1 MKRIALIL
9 AKLFAVCAALGL
21 CAVLYLFSVGY
32 FDPQPTIGYLH
43 SPKELPYVDLDALED
58 YFSENGVRFLLAD
71 ESADYEPAARELIEQ
86 GAQVLL
92 VSEDEDIL
100 DPALLRL
107 ARSHGIPLV
116 VVGRSPQVQ
125 EMEDYDKLWYV
136 GSSPALGGELLGEEM
151 AMGFRSGAIPD
162 ANGDLVLQYSLYLS
176 DIGPYH
182 QALSYYAL
190 QECEHYGVYSNLLE
204 YLDEND
210 DPLPFTAEG
219 LAGQQKP
226 ELFLCTTADD
236 ARFLHDLAGQ
246 LGWLDGDAPVRI
258 AAVAENPE
266 LAQALVDE
274 EIAIAASYYDIDEI
288 TRVAGQLTLNSL
300 DKEFAGQGLELQP
313 DESGRFF
320 IPFGLVTTLEENQ

>member
-21 CAVLYLFSVGY
+21 CVLLYLFSVGY
-32 FDPQPTIGYLH
+32 FDPQPAIGYLH

-58 YFSENGVRFLLAD
+58 RFAENGVRFLLGD
-71 ESADYEPAARELIEQ
+71 ESAGYEPAARELIEQ
-86 GAQVLL
+86 GAQVLI

-107 ARSHGIPLV
+107 ARRHSVPLV
-116 VVGRSPQVQ
+116 VVGRSPQLQ

-136 GSSPALGGELLGEEM
+136 GSNPALGGELLGEEM
-151 AMGFRSGAIPD
+151 AMGFRDGTIAD
-162 ANGDLVLQYSLYLS
+162 ANGDLLLQYSLYLS

-210 DPLPFTAEG
+210 DPLPFTAEA

-226 ELFLCTTADD
+226 ELLLCTTAGD
-236 ARFLHDLAGQ
+236 ARFLYDLAGQ
-246 LGWLDGDAPVRI
+246 LGWLEGDAPVRI

-266 LAQALVDE
+266 LAQALVDDGV
-274 EIAIAASYYDIDEI
+274 AVAASYYDIDQI
-288 TRVAGQLTLNSL
+288 TQVAGQLALNAL
-300 DKEFAGQGLELQP
+300 DKQFAGQDLELQP
-313 DESGRFF
+313 DETGRFF
-320 IPFGLVTTLEENQ
+320 IPFGLVTTIEDE

>member
-1 MKRIALIL
+1 MKQIALIL

-21 CAVLYLFSVGY
+21 CVLLYLFSVGY
-32 FDPQPTIGYLH
+32 FDPQPAIGYLH

-58 YFSENGVRFLLAD
+58 RFAENGVRFLLGD
-71 ESADYEPAARELIEQ
+71 ESAGYEPAARELIEQ
-86 GAQVLL
+86 GAQVLI

-107 ARSHGIPLV
+107 ARRHSVPLV
-116 VVGRSPQVQ
+116 VVGRSPQLQ

-136 GSSPALGGELLGEEM
+136 GINPALGGELLGEEM
-151 AMGFRSGAIPD
+151 AMGFRDGTIAD
-162 ANGDLVLQYSLYLS
+162 ANGDLLLQYSLYLS

-210 DPLPFTAEG
+210 DPLPFTAEA

-226 ELFLCTTADD
+226 ELLLCTTAGD
-236 ARFLHDLAGQ
+236 ARFLYDLAEQ
-246 LGWLDGDAPVRI
+246 LGWLEGDAPVRI
-258 AAVAENPE
+258 AVVAENPE
-266 LAQALVDE
+266 LAQALVNDGV
-274 EIAIAASYYDIDEI
+274 AVAASYYDIDQI
-288 TRVAGQLTLNSL
+288 TQVAGQLALNAL
-300 DKEFAGQGLELQP
+300 DKQFAGQGLELQP
-313 DESGRFF
+313 DETGRFF
-320 IPFGLVTTLEENQ
+320 IPFGLVTTIEDE

>member
-21 CAVLYLFSVGY
+21 CVVLYLFSVGY
-32 FDPQPTIGYLH
+32 FDPQPAIGYLH

-58 YFSENGVRFLLAD
+58 RFEENGVRFLLGD
-71 ESADYEPAARELIEQ
+71 ESAGYEPAARELIEQ
-86 GAQVLL
+86 GAQVLI

-107 ARSHGIPLV
+107 ARRHSVPLV
-116 VVGRSPQVQ
+116 VVGRSPQLQ

-136 GSSPALGGELLGEEM
+136 GSNPALGGELLGEEM
-151 AMGFRSGAIPD
+151 AMGFRDGAIAD
-162 ANGDLVLQYSLYLS
+162 ANGDLLLEYSLYLS

-210 DPLPFTAEG
+210 DPLPFTAEA

-226 ELFLCTTADD
+226 ELLLCTTAGD
-236 ARFLHDLAGQ
+236 ARFLYDLAGQ
-246 LGWLDGDAPVRI
+246 LGWLEGDAPVRI

-266 LAQALVDE
+266 LAQALVDDGV
-274 EIAIAASYYDIDEI
+274 AVAASYYDIDQI
-288 TRVAGQLTLNSL
+288 TQVAGQLALNALNSQ
-300 DKEFAGQGLELQP
+300 FAGQGLELQP
-313 DESGRFF
+313 DETGRFF
-320 IPFGLVTTLEENQ
+320 IPFGLVTTIEDE

>member
-1 MKRIALIL
+1 MKQIALII

-21 CAVLYLFSVGY
+21 CVLLYLFSVGY
-32 FDPQPTIGYLH
+32 FDPQPAIGYLH

-58 YFSENGVRFLLAD
+58 RFAENGVRFLLGD
-71 ESADYEPAARELIEQ
+71 ESAGYEPAARELIEQ
-86 GAQVLL
+86 GAQVLI

-107 ARSHGIPLV
+107 ARRHSVPLV
-116 VVGRSPQVQ
+116 VVGRSPQLQ

-136 GSSPALGGELLGEEM
+136 GSNPALGGELLGEEM
-151 AMGFRSGAIPD
+151 AMGFRDGTIAD
-162 ANGDLVLQYSLYLS
+162 ANGDLLLQYSLYLS

-210 DPLPFTAEG
+210 APLPFTAEA

-226 ELFLCTTADD
+226 ELLLCTTAGDT
-236 ARFLHDLAGQ
+236 RFLYDLAGQ
-246 LGWLDGDAPVRI
+246 LGWLEGDAPVRI

-266 LAQALVDE
+266 LAQALVDDGV
-274 EIAIAASYYDIDEI
+274 AVAASYYDIDQI
-288 TRVAGQLTLNSL
+288 TQVAGQLALNAL
-300 DKEFAGQGLELQP
+300 DKQFAGQGLELQP
-313 DESGRFF
+313 DETGRFF
-320 IPFGLVTTLEENQ
+320 IPFGLITTIEDE

>member
-21 CAVLYLFSVGY
+21 CAVLYLLSVGY
-32 FDPQPTIGYLH
+32 FAPQPAIGYLH
-43 SPKELPYVDLDALED
+43 SPKELPYVDLDALD
-58 YFSENGVRFLLAD
+58 DCFSENGIRFLLAD
-71 ESADYEPAARELIEQ
+71 ESAAYEPAARDLIEQ
-86 GAQVLL
+86 GAQVLI

-100 DPALLRL
+100 DPALMRL
-107 ARSHGIPLV
+107 ARSHGVPLV

-136 GSSPALGGELLGEEM
+136 GSNPALGGELLGEQM

-204 YLDEND
+204 YLDENE
-210 DPLPFTAEG
+210 DPLPFTAEA
-219 LAGQQKP
+219 LIGQQKP
-226 ELFLCTTADD
+226 ELLLCTTETD

-246 LGWLDGDAPVRI
+246 LGWLDGDSPVRI
-258 AAVAENPE
+258 AAVAESPE

-274 EIAIAASYYDIDEI
+274 GIAVAASYYDIDRI
-288 TRVAGQLTLNSL
+288 TQVAGQLALNAL

-320 IPFGLVTTLEENQ
+320 IPFGLVPTLEENQ

>member
-21 CAVLYLFSVGY
+21 CILLYLFSVGY
-32 FDPQPTIGYLH
+32 FDPQPAIGYLH

-58 YFSENGVRFLLAD
+58 RFAENGVRFLLGD
-71 ESADYEPAARELIEQ
+71 ESAGYEPAARELIEQ
-86 GAQVLL
+86 GAQVLI

-107 ARSHGIPLV
+107 ARRHSVPLV
-116 VVGRSPQVQ
+116 VVGRSPQLQ

-136 GSSPALGGELLGEEM
+136 GSNPALGGELLGEEM
-151 AMGFRSGAIPD
+151 AMGFRDGTIAD
-162 ANGDLVLQYSLYLS
+162 ANGDLLLQYSLYLS

-210 DPLPFTAEG
+210 DPLPFTAEA

-226 ELFLCTTADD
+226 ELLLCTTAGDV
-236 ARFLHDLAGQ
+236 RFLYDLAGQ
-246 LGWLDGDAPVRI
+246 LGWLEGDAPVRI

-266 LAQALVDE
+266 LAQTLVDDGV
-274 EIAIAASYYDIDEI
+274 AVAASYYDIDQI
-288 TRVAGQLTLNSL
+288 TQVAGQLALNAL
-300 DKEFAGQGLELQP
+300 DKQFAGQGLELQP
-313 DESGRFF
+313 DETGRFF
-320 IPFGLVTTLEENQ
+320 IPFGLVTTIEDE

>member
-21 CAVLYLFSVGY
+21 CVVLYLFSVGY
-32 FDPQPTIGYLH
+32 FDPQPAIGYLH

-58 YFSENGVRFLLAD
+58 RFEENGVRFLLGD
-71 ESADYEPAARELIEQ
+71 ESAGYEPAARELIEQ
-86 GAQVLL
+86 GAQVLI

-107 ARSHGIPLV
+107 ARRHSVPLV
-116 VVGRSPQVQ
+116 VVGRSPQLQ

-136 GSSPALGGELLGEEM
+136 GSNPALGGELLGEEM
-151 AMGFRSGAIPD
+151 AMGFRDGAIAD
-162 ANGDLVLQYSLYLS
+162 ANGDLLLQYSLYLS

-210 DPLPFTAEG
+210 APLPFTAEA

-226 ELFLCTTADD
+226 ELLLCTTAGD
-236 ARFLHDLAGQ
+236 ARFLYDLAGQ
-246 LGWLDGDAPVRI
+246 LGWLEGDAPVRI

-266 LAQALVDE
+266 LAQALVDDGV
-274 EIAIAASYYDIDEI
+274 AVAASYYDIDQI
-288 TRVAGQLTLNSL
+288 TQVAGQLALNALNSQ
-300 DKEFAGQGLELQP
+300 FAGQGLELQP
-313 DESGRFF
+313 DETGRFF
-320 IPFGLVTTLEENQ
+320 IPFGLVTTIEDE

>member
-21 CAVLYLFSVGY
+21 CVVLYLFSVGY
-32 FDPQPTIGYLH
+32 FDPQPAIGYLH

-58 YFSENGVRFLLAD
+58 RFEENGVRFLLGD
-71 ESADYEPAARELIEQ
+71 ESAGYEPAARELIEQ
-86 GAQVLL
+86 GAQVLI

-107 ARSHGIPLV
+107 ARRHSVPLV
-116 VVGRSPQVQ
+116 VVGRSPQLQ
-125 EMEDYDKLWYV
+125 EMEDYDKLSYV
-136 GSSPALGGELLGEEM
+136 GSNPALGGELLGEEM
-151 AMGFRSGAIPD
+151 AMGFRDGAIAD
-162 ANGDLVLQYSLYLS
+162 ANGDLLLQYSLYLS

-210 DPLPFTAEG
+210 DPLPFTAEA

-226 ELFLCTTADD
+226 ELLLCTTAGD
-236 ARFLHDLAGQ
+236 ARFLYDLAGQ
-246 LGWLDGDAPVRI
+246 LGWLEGDAPVRI

-266 LAQALVDE
+266 LAQALVDDGV
-274 EIAIAASYYDIDEI
+274 AVAASYYDVDQI
-288 TRVAGQLTLNSL
+288 TQVAGQLALNALNSQ
-300 DKEFAGQGLELQP
+300 FAGQGLELQP
-313 DESGRFF
+313 DETGRFF
-320 IPFGLVTTLEENQ
+320 IPFGLVTTIEDE

>member
-21 CAVLYLFSVGY
+21 CVLLYLFSVGY
-32 FDPQPTIGYLH
+32 FAPQPAIGYLH

-58 YFSENGVRFLLAD
+58 RFTENGVRFLLGD
-71 ESADYEPAARELIEQ
+71 ESAGYEPAARELIEQ
-86 GAQVLL
+86 GAQVLI

-107 ARSHGIPLV
+107 ARRHSVPLV
-116 VVGRSPQVQ
+116 VVGRSPQLQ

-136 GSSPALGGELLGEEM
+136 GSNPALGGELLGEEM
-151 AMGFRSGAIPD
+151 AMGFRDGTIAD
-162 ANGDLVLQYSLYLS
+162 ANGDLLLQYSLYLS

-210 DPLPFTAEG
+210 DPLPFTAEA

-226 ELFLCTTADD
+226 ELLLCTTAGD
-236 ARFLHDLAGQ
+236 APFLYDLAEQ
-246 LGWLDGDAPVRI
+246 LGWLEGDAPVRI
-258 AAVAENPE
+258 AAVAENSE
-266 LAQALVDE
+266 LAQALVNDGV
-274 EIAIAASYYDIDEI
+274 AVAASYYDIDQI
-288 TRVAGQLTLNSL
+288 TQVAGQLALNAL
-300 DKEFAGQGLELQP
+300 DKQFAGQGLELQP
-313 DESGRFF
+313 DETGRFF
-320 IPFGLVTTLEENQ
+320 IPFGLVTTIEDE

>member
-21 CAVLYLFSVGY
+21 CVLLYLFSVGY
-32 FDPQPTIGYLH
+32 FDPQPAIGYLH
-43 SPKELPYVDLDALED
+43 SPKELPYMDLDALED
-58 YFSENGVRFLLAD
+58 RFAENGVRFLLGD
-71 ESADYEPAARELIEQ
+71 ESAGYEPAARELIEQ
-86 GAQVLL
+86 GAQVLI

-107 ARSHGIPLV
+107 ARRHSVPLV
-116 VVGRSPQVQ
+116 VVGRSPQLQ

-136 GSSPALGGELLGEEM
+136 GSNPALGGELLGEEM
-151 AMGFRSGAIPD
+151 AMGFRDGTIAD
-162 ANGDLVLQYSLYLS
+162 ANGDLLLQYSLYLS

-210 DPLPFTAEG
+210 DPLPFTAEA

-226 ELFLCTTADD
+226 ELLLCTTAGD
-236 ARFLHDLAGQ
+236 ARFLYDLAEQ
-246 LGWLDGDAPVRI
+246 LGWLEGDAPVRI

-266 LAQALVDE
+266 LAQALVDDGV
-274 EIAIAASYYDIDEI
+274 AVAASYYDIDQI
-288 TRVAGQLTLNSL
+288 TQVAGQLALNAL
-300 DKEFAGQGLELQP
+300 DKQFAGQDLELQP
-313 DESGRFF
+313 DETGRFF
-320 IPFGLVTTLEENQ
+320 IPFGLVTTIEDE

>member
-21 CAVLYLFSVGY
+21 CVLLYLFSVGY
-32 FDPQPTIGYLH
+32 FDPQPAIGYLH

-58 YFSENGVRFLLAD
+58 RFAENGVRFLLGD
-71 ESADYEPAARELIEQ
+71 ESAGYEPAARELIEQ
-86 GAQVLL
+86 GAQVLI

-107 ARSHGIPLV
+107 ARRHSVPLV
-116 VVGRSPQVQ
+116 VVGRSPQLQ

-136 GSSPALGGELLGEEM
+136 GSNPALGGELLGEEM
-151 AMGFRSGAIPD
+151 AMGFRDGTIAD
-162 ANGDLVLQYSLYLS
+162 ANGDLLLQYILYLS

-210 DPLPFTAEG
+210 APLPFTAEA

-226 ELFLCTTADD
+226 ELLLCTTAGD
-236 ARFLHDLAGQ
+236 ARFLYDLAEQ
-246 LGWLDGDAPVRI
+246 LGWLEGDAPVRI

-266 LAQALVDE
+266 LAQALVNDGV
-274 EIAIAASYYDIDEI
+274 AVAASYYDIDQI
-288 TRVAGQLTLNSL
+288 TQVAGQLALNAL
-300 DKEFAGQGLELQP
+300 DKQFAGQGLELQP
-313 DESGRFF
+313 DETGRFF
-320 IPFGLVTTLEENQ
+320 IPFGLVTTIEDE

>member
-21 CAVLYLFSVGY
+21 CIVLYLFSVGY

-58 YFSENGVRFLLAD
+58 RFAENGVRFLLGD
-71 ESADYEPAARELIEQ
+71 ESADYEPAARELIDQ
-86 GAQVLL
+86 GAQVLI

-107 ARSHGIPLV
+107 ACRHSVPLV
-116 VVGRSPQVQ
+116 VVGRSPQLQ

-136 GSSPALGGELLGEEM
+136 GSNPALGGELLGEEM
-151 AMGFRSGAIPD
+151 AMGFRSGAIAD
-162 ANGDLVLQYSLYLS
+162 ANGDLLLQYSLYLS

-210 DPLPFTAEG
+210 DPLPFTAEA

-226 ELFLCTTADD
+226 ELLLCTTAGD
-236 ARFLHDLAGQ
+236 ARFLYDLAGQ
-246 LGWLDGDAPVRI
+246 LGWLEGDAPVRI
-258 AAVAENPE
+258 AAVAENSK
-266 LAQALVDE
+266 LAQALVDDG
-274 EIAIAASYYDIDEI
+274 IAMAATYYDIDQI
-288 TRVAGQLTLNSL
+288 TQVAGQLALNAL
-300 DKEFAGQGLELQP
+300 DSQFAGQGLELQP
-313 DESGRFF
+313 DETGRFF
-320 IPFGLVTTLEENQ
+320 IPFGLVTTLETE

>member
-21 CAVLYLFSVGY
+21 CVLLYLFSVGY
-32 FDPQPTIGYLH
+32 FDPQPAIGYLH
-43 SPKELPYVDLDALED
+43 SPKELPYMDLDALED
-58 YFSENGVRFLLAD
+58 RFAENGVRFLLGD
-71 ESADYEPAARELIEQ
+71 ESAGYEPAARELIEQ
-86 GAQVLL
+86 GAQVLI

-107 ARSHGIPLV
+107 ARRHSVPLV
-116 VVGRSPQVQ
+116 VVGRSPQLQ

-136 GSSPALGGELLGEEM
+136 GSNPALGGELLGEEM
-151 AMGFRSGAIPD
+151 AMGFRDGTIAD
-162 ANGDLVLQYSLYLS
+162 ANGDLLLQYSLYLS

-210 DPLPFTAEG
+210 DPLPFTAEA

-226 ELFLCTTADD
+226 ELLLCTTAGD
-236 ARFLHDLAGQ
+236 ARFLYDLAGQ
-246 LGWLDGDAPVRI
+246 LGWLEGDAPVRI
-258 AAVAENPE
+258 AAVAENSK
-266 LAQALVDE
+266 LAQALVDDG
-274 EIAIAASYYDIDEI
+274 IAMAATYYDIDQI
-288 TRVAGQLTLNSL
+288 TQVAGQLALNAL
-300 DKEFAGQGLELQP
+300 DSQFAGQGLELQP
-313 DESGRFF
+313 DETGRFF
-320 IPFGLVTTLEENQ
+320 IPFGLVTTLETE

>member
-21 CAVLYLFSVGY
+21 CVVLYLFSVGY
-32 FDPQPTIGYLH
+32 FDPQPAIGYLH

-58 YFSENGVRFLLAD
+58 RFEENGVRFLLGD
-71 ESADYEPAARELIEQ
+71 ESAGYEPAARELIEQ
-86 GAQVLL
+86 GAQVLI

-107 ARSHGIPLV
+107 ARRHSVPLV
-116 VVGRSPQVQ
+116 VVGRSPQLQ

-136 GSSPALGGELLGEEM
+136 GSNPALGGELLGEEM
-151 AMGFRSGAIPD
+151 AMGFRDGAIAD
-162 ANGDLVLQYSLYLS
+162 ANGDLLLEYSLYLS

-210 DPLPFTAEG
+210 DPLPFTAEA

-226 ELFLCTTADD
+226 ELLNN
-236 ARFLHDLAGQ
+236 LHLKGLKKD
-246 LGWLDGDAPVRI
+246 
-258 AAVAENPE
+258 N
-266 LAQALVDE
+266 
-274 EIAIAASYYDIDEI
+274 
-288 TRVAGQLTLNSL
+288 LNS
-300 DKEFAGQGLELQP
+300 
-313 DESGRFF
+313 
-320 IPFGLVTTLEENQ
+320 

>member
-21 CAVLYLFSVGY
+21 CVLLYLFSVGY
-32 FDPQPTIGYLH
+32 FDPQPAIGYLH
-43 SPKELPYVDLDALED
+43 SPKELPYMDLDALED
-58 YFSENGVRFLLAD
+58 RFAENGVRFLLGD
-71 ESADYEPAARELIEQ
+71 ESAGYEPAARELIEQ
-86 GAQVLL
+86 GAQVLI

-107 ARSHGIPLV
+107 ARRHSVPLV
-116 VVGRSPQVQ
+116 VVGRSPQLQ

-136 GSSPALGGELLGEEM
+136 GSNPALGGELLGEEM
-151 AMGFRSGAIPD
+151 AMGFRDGTIAD
-162 ANGDLVLQYSLYLS
+162 ANGDLLLQYSLYLS

-210 DPLPFTAEG
+210 DPLPFTAEA

-226 ELFLCTTADD
+226 ELLLCTTAGD
-236 ARFLHDLAGQ
+236 ARFLYDLAEQ
-246 LGWLDGDAPVRI
+246 LGWLEGDAPVRI

-266 LAQALVDE
+266 LAQALVNDGV
-274 EIAIAASYYDIDEI
+274 AVAASYYDIDQI
-288 TRVAGQLTLNSL
+288 TQVAGQLALNAL
-300 DKEFAGQGLELQP
+300 DKQFAGQGLELQP
-313 DESGRFF
+313 DETGRFF
-320 IPFGLVTTLEENQ
+320 IPFGLVTTIEDE

>member
-9 AKLFAVCAALGL
+9 AKLFVVCAALGL
-21 CAVLYLFSVGY
+21 CVLLYLFSVGY
-32 FDPQPTIGYLH
+32 FDPQPAIGYLH

-58 YFSENGVRFLLAD
+58 RFAENGVRFLLGD
-71 ESADYEPAARELIEQ
+71 ESAGYEPAARELIEQ
-86 GAQVLL
+86 GAQVLI
-92 VSEDEDIL
+92 VSENEDIL

-107 ARSHGIPLV
+107 ARRHSVPLV
-116 VVGRSPQVQ
+116 VVGRSPQLQ

-136 GSSPALGGELLGEEM
+136 GSNPALGGELLGEEM
-151 AMGFRSGAIPD
+151 AMGFRDGTIAD
-162 ANGDLVLQYSLYLS
+162 ANGDLLLQYSLYLS

-210 DPLPFTAEG
+210 APLPFTAEA

-226 ELFLCTTADD
+226 ELLLCTTAGD
-236 ARFLHDLAGQ
+236 ARFLYDLAGQ
-246 LGWLDGDAPVRI
+246 LGWLEGDAPVRI

-266 LAQALVDE
+266 LAQALVNDGV
-274 EIAIAASYYDIDEI
+274 AVAASYYDIDQI
-288 TRVAGQLTLNSL
+288 TQVAGQLALNAL
-300 DKEFAGQGLELQP
+300 DKQFAGQGLELQP
-313 DESGRFF
+313 DETGRFF
-320 IPFGLVTTLEENQ
+320 IPFGLVTTIEDE

>member
-21 CAVLYLFSVGY
+21 CVLLYLFSVGY
-32 FDPQPTIGYLH
+32 FDPQPAIGYLH

-58 YFSENGVRFLLAD
+58 RFAENGVRFLLGD
-71 ESADYEPAARELIEQ
+71 ESAGYEPAARELIEQ
-86 GAQVLL
+86 GAQVLI

-107 ARSHGIPLV
+107 ARRHSVPLV
-116 VVGRSPQVQ
+116 VVGRSPQLQ

-136 GSSPALGGELLGEEM
+136 GSNPALGGELLGEEM
-151 AMGFRSGAIPD
+151 AMGFRDGTIAD
-162 ANGDLVLQYSLYLS
+162 ANGDLLLQYSLYLS

-210 DPLPFTAEG
+210 DPLPFTAEA

-226 ELFLCTTADD
+226 ELLLCTTAGD
-236 ARFLHDLAGQ
+236 ARFLYDLAEQ
-246 LGWLDGDAPVRI
+246 LGWLEGDAPVRI

-266 LAQALVDE
+266 LAQALVNDGV
-274 EIAIAASYYDIDEI
+274 AVAASYYDIDQI
-288 TRVAGQLTLNSL
+288 TQVAGQLALNAL
-300 DKEFAGQGLELQP
+300 DSQFAGQGLELQP
-313 DESGRFF
+313 DETGRFF
-320 IPFGLVTTLEENQ
+320 IPFGLVTTIEDE

>member
-21 CAVLYLFSVGY
+21 CVVLYLFSVGY
-32 FDPQPTIGYLH
+32 FDPQPAIGYLH

-58 YFSENGVRFLLAD
+58 RFEENGVRFLLGD
-71 ESADYEPAARELIEQ
+71 ESAGYEPAARELIEQ
-86 GAQVLL
+86 GAQVLI

-107 ARSHGIPLV
+107 ARRHSVPLV
-116 VVGRSPQVQ
+116 VVGRSPQLQ
-125 EMEDYDKLWYV
+125 EMEDYDKLSYV
-136 GSSPALGGELLGEEM
+136 GSNPALGGELLGEEM
-151 AMGFRSGAIPD
+151 AMGFRDGAIAD
-162 ANGDLVLQYSLYLS
+162 ANGDLLLQYSLYLS

-210 DPLPFTAEG
+210 DPLPFTAEA

-226 ELFLCTTADD
+226 ELLLCTTAGD
-236 ARFLHDLAGQ
+236 ARFLYDLAGQ
-246 LGWLDGDAPVRI
+246 LGWLEGDAPVRI

-266 LAQALVDE
+266 LAQALVDDGV
-274 EIAIAASYYDIDEI
+274 AVAASYYDIDQI
-288 TRVAGQLTLNSL
+288 TQVAGQLALNALNSQ
-300 DKEFAGQGLELQP
+300 FAGQGLELQP
-313 DESGRFF
+313 DETGRFF
-320 IPFGLVTTLEENQ
+320 IPFGLVTTIEDE

>member
-21 CAVLYLFSVGY
+21 CVVLYLFSVGY
-32 FDPQPTIGYLH
+32 FDPQPAIGYLH

-58 YFSENGVRFLLAD
+58 RFEENGVRFLLGD
-71 ESADYEPAARELIEQ
+71 ESAGYQPAARELIEQ
-86 GAQVLL
+86 GAQVLI

-107 ARSHGIPLV
+107 ARRHSVPLV
-116 VVGRSPQVQ
+116 VVGRSPQLQ

-136 GSSPALGGELLGEEM
+136 GSNPALGGELLGEEM
-151 AMGFRSGAIPD
+151 AMGFRDGAIAD
-162 ANGDLVLQYSLYLS
+162 ANGDLLLQYSLYLS

-210 DPLPFTAEG
+210 DPLPFTAEA

-226 ELFLCTTADD
+226 ELLLCTTAGD
-236 ARFLHDLAGQ
+236 ARFLYDLAGQ
-246 LGWLDGDAPVRI
+246 LGWLEGDAPVRI

-266 LAQALVDE
+266 LAQALVDDGV
-274 EIAIAASYYDIDEI
+274 AVAASYYDIDQI
-288 TRVAGQLTLNSL
+288 TQVAGQLALNALNSQ
-300 DKEFAGQGLELQP
+300 FAGQGLELQP
-313 DESGRFF
+313 DETGRFF
-320 IPFGLVTTLEENQ
+320 IPFGLVTTIEDE

>member
-21 CAVLYLFSVGY
+21 CIVLYLFSVGY

-58 YFSENGVRFLLAD
+58 RFAENGVRFLLGD
-71 ESADYEPAARELIEQ
+71 ESADYEPAARELIDQ
-86 GAQVLL
+86 GAQVLI

-107 ARSHGIPLV
+107 ARRHSVPLV
-116 VVGRSPQVQ
+116 VVGRSPQLQ

-136 GSSPALGGELLGEEM
+136 GSNPALGGELLGEEM
-151 AMGFRSGAIPD
+151 AMGFRSGAIAD
-162 ANGDLVLQYSLYLS
+162 ANGDLLLQYSLYLS

-210 DPLPFTAEG
+210 DPLPFTAEA

-226 ELFLCTTADD
+226 ELLLCTTSGD
-236 ARFLHDLAGQ
+236 ARFLYDLAGQ
-246 LGWLDGDAPVRI
+246 LGWLEGDAPVRI
-258 AAVAENPE
+258 AAVAENSK
-266 LAQALVDE
+266 LAQALVDDG
-274 EIAIAASYYDIDEI
+274 IAMAATYYDIDQI
-288 TRVAGQLTLNSL
+288 TQVAGQLALNAL
-300 DKEFAGQGLELQP
+300 DSQFAGQGLELQP
-313 DESGRFF
+313 DETGRFF
-320 IPFGLVTTLEENQ
+320 IPFGLVTTLETE

>member
-21 CAVLYLFSVGY
+21 CVLLYLFSVGY
-32 FDPQPTIGYLH
+32 FDPQPAIGYLH

-58 YFSENGVRFLLAD
+58 RFTENGVRFLLVD
-71 ESADYEPAARELIEQ
+71 ESAGYEPAARELIEQ
-86 GAQVLL
+86 GAQVLI

-107 ARSHGIPLV
+107 ARRHSVPLV
-116 VVGRSPQVQ
+116 VVGRSPQLQ

-136 GSSPALGGELLGEEM
+136 GSNPALGGELLGEEM
-151 AMGFRSGAIPD
+151 AMGFRDGTIAD
-162 ANGDLVLQYSLYLS
+162 ANGDLLLQYSLYLS

-210 DPLPFTAEG
+210 DPLPFTAEA

-226 ELFLCTTADD
+226 ELLLCTTAGD
-236 ARFLHDLAGQ
+236 ARFLYDLAEQ
-246 LGWLDGDAPVRI
+246 LGWLEGDAPVRI

-266 LAQALVDE
+266 LAQALVNDGV
-274 EIAIAASYYDIDEI
+274 AVAASYYDIDQI
-288 TRVAGQLTLNSL
+288 TQVAGQLALNAL
-300 DKEFAGQGLELQP
+300 DKQFAGQGLELQP
-313 DESGRFF
+313 DETGRFF
-320 IPFGLVTTLEENQ
+320 IPFGLVTTIEDE

>member
-21 CAVLYLFSVGY
+21 CIVLYLFSVGY

-58 YFSENGVRFLLAD
+58 RFAENGVRFLLGD
-71 ESADYEPAARELIEQ
+71 ESADYEPAARELIDQ
-86 GAQVLL
+86 GAQVLI

-107 ARSHGIPLV
+107 ARRHSVPLV
-116 VVGRSPQVQ
+116 VVGRSPQLQ

-136 GSSPALGGELLGEEM
+136 GSNPALGGELLGEEM
-151 AMGFRSGAIPD
+151 AMGFRSGAIAD
-162 ANGDLVLQYSLYLS
+162 ANGDLLLQYSLYLS

-210 DPLPFTAEG
+210 APLPFTAEA

-226 ELFLCTTADD
+226 ELLLCTTAGD
-236 ARFLHDLAGQ
+236 ARFLYDLAGQ
-246 LGWLDGDAPVRI
+246 LGWLEGDAPVRI
-258 AAVAENPE
+258 AAVAENSK
-266 LAQALVDE
+266 LAQALVDDG
-274 EIAIAASYYDIDEI
+274 IAMAATYYDIDQI
-288 TRVAGQLTLNSL
+288 TQVAGQLALNAL
-300 DKEFAGQGLELQP
+300 DSQFAGQGLELQP
-313 DESGRFF
+313 DETGRFF
-320 IPFGLVTTLEENQ
+320 IPFGLVTTLETE

>member
-21 CAVLYLFSVGY
+21 CVVLYLFSVGY
-32 FDPQPTIGYLH
+32 FDPQPAIGYLH

-58 YFSENGVRFLLAD
+58 RFEENGVRFLLGD
-71 ESADYEPAARELIEQ
+71 ESAGYEPAARELIEQ
-86 GAQVLL
+86 GAQVLI

-107 ARSHGIPLV
+107 ARRHSVPLV
-116 VVGRSPQVQ
+116 VVGRSPQLQ

-136 GSSPALGGELLGEEM
+136 GSNPALGGELLGEEM
-151 AMGFRSGAIPD
+151 AMGFRDGAIAD
-162 ANGDLVLQYSLYLS
+162 ANGDLLLQYSLYLS

-210 DPLPFTAEG
+210 DPLPFTAEA

-226 ELFLCTTADD
+226 ELLLCTTAGD
-236 ARFLHDLAGQ
+236 ARFLYDLAGQ
-246 LGWLDGDAPVRI
+246 LGWLEGDAPVRI

-266 LAQALVDE
+266 LAQALVDDGV
-274 EIAIAASYYDIDEI
+274 AVAASYYDIDPI
-288 TRVAGQLTLNSL
+288 TQVAGQLALNALNSQ
-300 DKEFAGQGLELQP
+300 FAGQGLELQP
-313 DESGRFF
+313 DETGRFF
-320 IPFGLVTTLEENQ
+320 IPFGLVTTIEDE

>member
-21 CAVLYLFSVGY
+21 CVVLYLFSVGY
-32 FDPQPTIGYLH
+32 FDPQPAIGYLH

-58 YFSENGVRFLLAD
+58 RFEENGVRFLLGD
-71 ESADYEPAARELIEQ
+71 ESAGYEPAARELIEQ
-86 GAQVLL
+86 GAQVLI

-107 ARSHGIPLV
+107 ARRHSVPLV
-116 VVGRSPQVQ
+116 VVGRSPQLQ

-136 GSSPALGGELLGEEM
+136 GSNPALGGELLGEEM
-151 AMGFRSGAIPD
+151 AMGFRDGAIAD
-162 ANGDLVLQYSLYLS
+162 ANGDLLLQYSLYLS

-210 DPLPFTAEG
+210 DPLPFTAEA

-226 ELFLCTTADD
+226 ELLLCTTAGD
-236 ARFLHDLAGQ
+236 ARFLYDLAGQ
-246 LGWLDGDAPVRI
+246 LGWLEGDAPVRI

-266 LAQALVDE
+266 LAQALVDDGV
-274 EIAIAASYYDIDEI
+274 AVAASYYDIDQI
-288 TRVAGQLTLNSL
+288 TQVAGRLALNALNSQ
-300 DKEFAGQGLELQP
+300 FAGQGLELQP
-313 DESGRFF
+313 DETGRFF
-320 IPFGLVTTLEENQ
+320 IPFGLVTTIEDE

>member
-21 CAVLYLFSVGY
+21 CVLLYLFSVGY
-32 FDPQPTIGYLH
+32 FDPQPAIGYLH
-43 SPKELPYVDLDALED
+43 SPKELPYMDLDALED
-58 YFSENGVRFLLAD
+58 RFAENGVRFLLGD
-71 ESADYEPAARELIEQ
+71 ESAGYEPAARELIEQ
-86 GAQVLL
+86 GAQVLI

-107 ARSHGIPLV
+107 ARRHSVPLV
-116 VVGRSPQVQ
+116 VVGRSPQLQ

-136 GSSPALGGELLGEEM
+136 GSNPALGGELLGEEM
-151 AMGFRSGAIPD
+151 AMGFRDGTIAD
-162 ANGDLVLQYSLYLS
+162 ANGDLLLQYSLYLS

-210 DPLPFTAEG
+210 APLPFTAEA

-226 ELFLCTTADD
+226 ELLLCTTAGD
-236 ARFLHDLAGQ
+236 ARFLYDLAGQ
-246 LGWLDGDAPVRI
+246 LGWLEGDAPVRI

-266 LAQALVDE
+266 LAQALVNDGV
-274 EIAIAASYYDIDEI
+274 AVAASYYDIDQI
-288 TRVAGQLTLNSL
+288 TQVAGQLALNAL
-300 DKEFAGQGLELQP
+300 DKQFAGQGLELQP
-313 DESGRFF
+313 DETGRFF
-320 IPFGLVTTLEENQ
+320 IPFGLVTTIEDE

>member
-21 CAVLYLFSVGY
+21 CILLYLFSVGY
-32 FDPQPTIGYLH
+32 FAPQPAIGYLH
-43 SPKELPYVDLDALED
+43 SPKELPYVDLNALED
-58 YFSENGVRFLLAD
+58 RFAENGVRFLLGD
-71 ESADYEPAARELIEQ
+71 ESAGYEPAARELIEQ
-86 GAQVLL
+86 GAQVLI

-107 ARSHGIPLV
+107 ARRHSVPLV
-116 VVGRSPQVQ
+116 VVGRSPQLQ

-136 GSSPALGGELLGEEM
+136 GSNPALGGELLGEEM
-151 AMGFRSGAIPD
+151 AMGFRDGTIAD
-162 ANGDLVLQYSLYLS
+162 ANGDLLLQYSLYLS

-210 DPLPFTAEG
+210 APLPFTAEA

-226 ELFLCTTADD
+226 ELLLCTTAGD
-236 ARFLHDLAGQ
+236 ARFLYDLAGQ
-246 LGWLDGDAPVRI
+246 LGWLAGDAPVRI

-266 LAQALVDE
+266 LAQALVDDGV
-274 EIAIAASYYDIDEI
+274 AVAASYYDIDQI
-288 TRVAGQLTLNSL
+288 TQVAGQLALNAL
-300 DKEFAGQGLELQP
+300 DKQFAGQGLELQP
-313 DESGRFF
+313 DETGRFF
-320 IPFGLVTTLEENQ
+320 IPFGLITTIEDE

>member
-21 CAVLYLFSVGY
+21 CVLLYLFSVGY
-32 FDPQPTIGYLH
+32 FDPQPAIGYLH

-58 YFSENGVRFLLAD
+58 RFTENGVRFLLGD
-71 ESADYEPAARELIEQ
+71 ESAGYEPAARELIEQ
-86 GAQVLL
+86 GAQVLI

-107 ARSHGIPLV
+107 ARRHSVPLV
-116 VVGRSPQVQ
+116 VIGRSPQLQ

-136 GSSPALGGELLGEEM
+136 GSNPALGGELLGEEM
-151 AMGFRSGAIPD
+151 AMGFRDGTIAD
-162 ANGDLVLQYSLYLS
+162 ANGDLLLQYSLYLS

-210 DPLPFTAEG
+210 APLPFTAEA

-226 ELFLCTTADD
+226 ELLLCTTAGD
-236 ARFLHDLAGQ
+236 ARFLYDLAEQ
-246 LGWLDGDAPVRI
+246 LGWLEGDAPVRI

-266 LAQALVDE
+266 LAQALVNDGV
-274 EIAIAASYYDIDEI
+274 AVAASYYDIDQI
-288 TRVAGQLTLNSL
+288 TQVAGQLALNAL
-300 DKEFAGQGLELQP
+300 DKQFAGQGLELQP
-313 DESGRFF
+313 DETGRFF
-320 IPFGLVTTLEENQ
+320 IPFGLVTTIEDE

>member
-21 CAVLYLFSVGY
+21 CVVLYLFSVGY
-32 FDPQPTIGYLH
+32 FDPQPAIGYLH

-58 YFSENGVRFLLAD
+58 RFEENGVRFLLGD
-71 ESADYEPAARELIEQ
+71 ESAGYEPAARELIEQ
-86 GAQVLL
+86 GAQVLI

-107 ARSHGIPLV
+107 ARRHSVPLV
-116 VVGRSPQVQ
+116 VVGRSPQLQ

-136 GSSPALGGELLGEEM
+136 GSNPALGGELLGEEM
-151 AMGFRSGAIPD
+151 AMGFRDGAIAD
-162 ANGDLVLQYSLYLS
+162 ANGDLLLQYSLYLS

-210 DPLPFTAEG
+210 DPLPFTAEA
-219 LAGQQKP
+219 LAEQQKP
-226 ELFLCTTADD
+226 ELLLCTTAGD
-236 ARFLHDLAGQ
+236 ARFLYDLAGQ
-246 LGWLDGDAPVRI
+246 LGWLEGDAPVRI

-266 LAQALVDE
+266 LAQALVDDGV
-274 EIAIAASYYDIDEI
+274 AVAASYYDIDQI
-288 TRVAGQLTLNSL
+288 TQVAGQLALNALNSQ
-300 DKEFAGQGLELQP
+300 FAGQGLELQP
-313 DESGRFF
+313 DETGRFF
-320 IPFGLVTTLEENQ
+320 IPFGLVTTIEDE

>member
-1 MKRIALIL
+1 M
-9 AKLFAVCAALGL
+9 
-21 CAVLYLFSVGY
+21 
-32 FDPQPTIGYLH
+32 
-43 SPKELPYVDLDALED
+43 
-58 YFSENGVRFLLAD
+58 
-71 ESADYEPAARELIEQ
+71 
-86 GAQVLL
+86 QVLI

-100 DPALLRL
+100 DPALLHL

-219 LAGQQKP
+219 LTGQQKP

-258 AAVAENPE
+258 AAVAENLE

-274 EIAIAASYYDIDEI
+274 GIAIAASYYDIDEI
-288 TRVAGQLTLNSL
+288 TRVAGQLALNSL
-300 DKEFAGQGLELQP
+300 DKQFAGQGLELQL

>member
-21 CAVLYLFSVGY
+21 CIVLYLFSVGY

-58 YFSENGVRFLLAD
+58 RFAENGVRFLLGD
-71 ESADYEPAARELIEQ
+71 ESADYEPAARELIDQ
-86 GAQVLL
+86 GAQVLI

-107 ARSHGIPLV
+107 ARRHSVPLV
-116 VVGRSPQVQ
+116 VVGRSPQLQ
-125 EMEDYDKLWYV
+125 EMEDYDKLWYA
-136 GSSPALGGELLGEEM
+136 GSNPALGGELLGEEM
-151 AMGFRSGAIPD
+151 AMGFRSGAIAD
-162 ANGDLVLQYSLYLS
+162 ANGDLLLQYSLYLS

-210 DPLPFTAEG
+210 DPLPFTAEA

-226 ELFLCTTADD
+226 ELLLCTTAGD
-236 ARFLHDLAGQ
+236 ARFLYDLAGQ
-246 LGWLDGDAPVRI
+246 LGWLEGDAPVRI
-258 AAVAENPE
+258 AAVAENSK
-266 LAQALVDE
+266 LAQALVDDG
-274 EIAIAASYYDIDEI
+274 IAMAATYYDIDQI
-288 TRVAGQLTLNSL
+288 TQVAGQLALNAL
-300 DKEFAGQGLELQP
+300 DSQFAGQGLELQP
-313 DESGRFF
+313 DETGRFF
-320 IPFGLVTTLEENQ
+320 IPFGLVTTLETE

>member
-21 CAVLYLFSVGY
+21 CVLLYLFSVGY
-32 FDPQPTIGYLH
+32 FDPQPAIGYLH

-58 YFSENGVRFLLAD
+58 RFAENGVRFLLGD
-71 ESADYEPAARELIEQ
+71 ESAGYEPAARELIEQ
-86 GAQVLL
+86 GAQVLI

-107 ARSHGIPLV
+107 ARRHSVPLV
-116 VVGRSPQVQ
+116 VVGRSPQLQ

-136 GSSPALGGELLGEEM
+136 GSNPALGGELLGEEM
-151 AMGFRSGAIPD
+151 AMGFRDGTIAD
-162 ANGDLVLQYSLYLS
+162 ANGDLLLQYSLYLS

-210 DPLPFTAEG
+210 DPLPFTAEA
-219 LAGQQKP
+219 LAGQQKT
-226 ELFLCTTADD
+226 ELLLCTTAGD
-236 ARFLHDLAGQ
+236 ARFLYDLAEQ
-246 LGWLDGDAPVRI
+246 LGWLEGDAPVRI

-266 LAQALVDE
+266 LAQALVNDGV
-274 EIAIAASYYDIDEI
+274 AVAASYYDIDQI
-288 TRVAGQLTLNSL
+288 TQVAGQLALNAL
-300 DKEFAGQGLELQP
+300 DKQFAGQGLELQP
-313 DESGRFF
+313 DETGRFF
-320 IPFGLVTTLEENQ
+320 IPFGLVTTIEDE

>member
-21 CAVLYLFSVGY
+21 CVVLYLFSVGY
-32 FDPQPTIGYLH
+32 FDPQPAIGYLH

-58 YFSENGVRFLLAD
+58 RFEENGVRFLLGD
-71 ESADYEPAARELIEQ
+71 ESAGYEPAARELIEQ
-86 GAQVLL
+86 GAQVLI

-107 ARSHGIPLV
+107 ARRHSVPLV
-116 VVGRSPQVQ
+116 VVGRSPQLQ

-136 GSSPALGGELLGEEM
+136 GSNPALGGELLGEEM
-151 AMGFRSGAIPD
+151 AMGFRDGAIAD
-162 ANGDLVLQYSLYLS
+162 ANGDLLLQYSLYLS

-210 DPLPFTAEG
+210 DPLPFTAEA

-226 ELFLCTTADD
+226 ELLLCTTAGD
-236 ARFLHDLAGQ
+236 ARFLYDLAGQ
-246 LGWLDGDAPVRI
+246 LGWLEGDAPVRI

-266 LAQALVDE
+266 LAQALVDDGV
-274 EIAIAASYYDIDEI
+274 AVAASYYDIDQI
-288 TRVAGQLTLNSL
+288 TQVAGQLALNALNSQ
-300 DKEFAGQGLELQP
+300 FAGQGLELQP
-313 DESGRFF
+313 DETGRFF
-320 IPFGLVTTLEENQ
+320 IPFGLVTTIEDE